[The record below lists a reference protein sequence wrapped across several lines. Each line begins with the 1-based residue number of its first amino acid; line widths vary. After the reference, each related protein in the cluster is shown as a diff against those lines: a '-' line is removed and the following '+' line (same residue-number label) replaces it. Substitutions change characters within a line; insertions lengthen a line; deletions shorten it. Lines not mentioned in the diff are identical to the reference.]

1 MGHAHIYVCV
11 TCVHTI
17 YSCFLIKGGEKKAT
31 IPEMY
36 MSKKKEKKKN
46 LIQRFV
52 LKSGHSEASIT

>member
-1 MGHAHIYVCV
+1 MI
-11 TCVHTI
+11 I
-17 YSCFLIKGGEKKAT
+17 FIKGGEKKAT

-36 MSKKKEKKKN
+36 MSKKKEKKN

>member
-1 MGHAHIYVCV
+1 MI
-11 TCVHTI
+11 I
-17 YSCFLIKGGEKKAT
+17 FIKGGEKKAT

-52 LKSGHSEASIT
+52 LKSGHSEASII